1 MKRAVLVIGA
11 TGTVGREVLAR
22 LIALHEP
29 VRAATRDPSRSL
41 GTEAV
46 RFDFERPET
55 FGPALQGVDR
65 VFLIARP
72 GDERADVFTV
82 PLIDEMKRHDVRHV
96 VNLSAM
102 GTERA
107 DHTVA
112 LRKIE
117 LHLERSGIG
126 FTHLRPN
133 FFAQVF
139 STGSLLAGIRTTGI
153 IALPAAD
160 ARISFIDAIDVAEVA
175 VAALRG
181 PEHVGKARTL
191 TGEQPIN
198 HADVARIISTASGRA
213 VRYVPLEE
221 EDARE
226 KLRRVGLPDERI
238 ERLIRFYRLVRAG
251 EASSVSP
258 SVREILGRP
267 ATPFEDFAQRHA
279 ALWTAQPSE

>member
-1 MKRAVLVIGA
+1 MKRAILVLGA

-22 LIALHEP
+22 LVARHEP
-29 VRAATRDPSRSL
+29 VRVATRDPSRSL
-41 GTEAV
+41 GAEAV
-46 RFDFERPET
+46 CFDFERPET
-55 FGPALQGVDR
+55 FGPALHGADR

-72 GDERADVFTV
+72 GDERADVFTI
-82 PLIDEMKRHDVRHV
+82 PLIDEMKRHHVRHV

-117 LHLERSGIG
+117 LYLERSGIG
-126 FTHLRPN
+126 FSHLRPN

-139 STGSLLAGIRTTGI
+139 STGSLLAGIRASGI

-160 ARISFIDAIDVAEVA
+160 ARISFIDALDVADVA
-175 VAALRG
+175 VAALTG
-181 PEHVGKARTL
+181 SEHAGKAYTL
-191 TGEQPIN
+191 TGERVID
-198 HADVARIISTASGRA
+198 HADVARMISTASGRT

-226 KLRRVGLPDERI
+226 RLRRVGLR
-238 ERLIRFYRLVRAG
+238 
-251 EASSVSP
+251 
-258 SVREILGRP
+258 
-267 ATPFEDFAQRHA
+267 
-279 ALWTAQPSE
+279 

>member
-1 MKRAVLVIGA
+1 
-11 TGTVGREVLAR
+11 
-22 LIALHEP
+22 
-29 VRAATRDPSRSL
+29 
-41 GTEAV
+41 V

-55 FGPALQGVDR
+55 LGPALHGVDR

-72 GDERADVFTV
+72 GDEHADRFTI

-139 STGSLLAGIRTTGI
+139 STGSLLASIGSMGV

-160 ARISFIDAIDVAEVA
+160 ARISFIDALDVAEVA
-175 VAALRG
+175 VAALTD
-181 PEHVGKARTL
+181 PEHIGKAYTL
-191 TGEQPIN
+191 TGGRALD
-198 HADVARIISTASGRA
+198 HAEVARTISAASGCS

-221 EDARE
+221 DEARE
-226 KLRRVGLPDERI
+226 RLRRVGLPEDRI
-238 ERLIRFYRLVRAG
+238 ERLVRFYRLVRTG
-251 EASSVSP
+251 EASQVSP
-258 SVREILGRP
+258 SVRNVLGRP
-267 ATPFEDFAQRHA
+267 ATLFEDFVQRHA
-279 ALWTAQPSE
+279 ALWRERERARDSAAL